1 MYMDILQSP
10 SILSLTL
17 QDDDID
23 VALGIKSLLKSHS
36 TLKKLSMQDPLQWSS
51 TASLI
56 SKFSNDSSGGKMYQ
70 GITLQR
76 YNEATVTTCKHQ
88 VLSDL
93 TNLDDKM
100 SSRLEWS
107 DLKVLRSILLIIDTQ
122 NWQMHSE
129 SEDGDDPKLCEIQEA
144 VITITEMF
152 RMPLEAQGADLS
164 GILDE
169 TEDAVLFA

>member
-1 MYMDILQSP
+1 MYIDILQSP

-17 QDDDID
+17 QDDNID

-56 SKFSNDSSGGKMYQ
+56 SKFSNDGSGGKTYQ

-76 YNEATVTTCKHQ
+76 YNEATVAT
-88 VLSDL
+88 SDL

-100 SSRLEWS
+100 RMVGLEG
-107 DLKVLRSILLIIDTQ
+107 T
-122 NWQMHSE
+122 
-129 SEDGDDPKLCEIQEA
+129 
-144 VITITEMF
+144 
-152 RMPLEAQGADLS
+152 
-164 GILDE
+164 
-169 TEDAVLFA
+169 